1 VAQLDEVGRFH
12 DGVSA
17 GQGLIALLETGG
29 IREEAEVFASFAG
42 LLHSRE
48 QSRLNHCAFDGK

>member
-1 VAQLDEVGRFH
+1 
-12 DGVSA
+12 
-17 GQGLIALLETGG
+17 LIALLETGG
-29 IREEAEVFASFAG
+29 VREEAEVFASFAG